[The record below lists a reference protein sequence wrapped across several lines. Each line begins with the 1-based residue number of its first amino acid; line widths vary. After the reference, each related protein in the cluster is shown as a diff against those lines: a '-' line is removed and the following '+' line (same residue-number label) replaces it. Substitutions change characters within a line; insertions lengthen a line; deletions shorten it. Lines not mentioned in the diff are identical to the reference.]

1 MRSNFNFAVIWT
13 MAFIVFFAYFFQ
25 TASIVAFEEG
35 FLESVQDMRYPSDF
49 SKNSSWSAKEYLLW
63 TLNWLP
69 EKYMKVIMKKINYY
83 IDDDSEDD

>member
-1 MRSNFNFAVIWT
+1 M
-13 MAFIVFFAYFFQ
+13 
-25 TASIVAFEEG
+25 G
-35 FLESVQDMRYPSDF
+35 YPSDF